1 MAVDVGAGTPASVSE
16 PAPPPTSYPRFLG
29 RRIQLRWKL
38 LAAFAGAFTV
48 VFVFLAIWIFQY
60 TTATAMARLETQLE
74 AAAVGGAKTLDA
86 ADFEELVTTVPA
98 VPDPSNPTGL
108 GYPDSPLFAS
118 IAQDLLDIYTTITDA
133 NPYTYFEDPAD
144 GRLYFAVSAGY
155 LLDPQIG
162 VPYRVPVDQIVGT
175 ATYDRM
181 AQGLTATTN
190 EPAYTDQYGSWIST
204 YSPILD
210 ADGQSVGAIGVDYPL
225 TYVSAVQ
232 ADVQKQ
238 LYPVLGIS
246 YVVLLALVLIL
257 STSLTRPLKRLTAA
271 TERIAAGEYDLDV
284 QAMVRTRFPD
294 EMYTLAESVS
304 SMAAKVGARERSLTR
319 EVQRLKV
326 EIDAVKREEAVK
338 EITESDFFSDLTSK
352 AADMRKSFR
361 GDADVAG
368 DGR

>member
-1 MAVDVGAGTPASVSE
+1 MAIDVGTDASPAMTVTQPS
-16 PAPPPTSYPRFLG
+16 PTSYPRFLG
-29 RRIQLRWKL
+29 MRIQLRWKL

-48 VFVFLAIWIFQY
+48 VFAFLAIWIFQY

-74 AAAVGGAKTLDA
+74 AAAVGGAKTLNA

-98 VPDPSNPTGL
+98 VPDPSNPAGL
-108 GYPDSPLFAS
+108 GYPDSPLYDS

-133 NPYTYFEDPAD
+133 NPYTYFEDPSD

-155 LLDPQIG
+155 LLEPPIG
-162 VPYRVPVDQIVGT
+162 VTYRVPVDQIVGP

-181 AQGLTATTN
+181 EQGLSATTN
-190 EPAYTDQYGSWIST
+190 EPAYTDDYGSWIST
-204 YSPILD
+204 YSPILGE
-210 ADGQSVGAIGVDYPL
+210 DGQSVGAIGVDYPL
-225 TYVSAVQ
+225 TYVAAVQ
-232 ADVQKQ
+232 ADVQRQ

-246 YVVLLALVLIL
+246 YVVLLALVLVL

-304 SMAAKVGARERSLTR
+304 TMAAKVGARERSLTR

-352 AADMRKSFR
+352 AADMRRSFR
-361 GDADVAG
+361 GDRDG
-368 DGR
+368 DGI

>member
-1 MAVDVGAGTPASVSE
+1 MAIDVGADALPSAGPD
-16 PAPPPTSYPRFLG
+16 APPPTSYPRFLG

-38 LAAFAGAFTV
+38 LAAFAGAFTI

-74 AAAVGGAKTLDA
+74 AAAVGGAQTLNA

-108 GYPDSPLFAS
+108 GYPDSPLYAS
-118 IAQDLLDIYTTITDA
+118 IAQDLLNIYTTITDA
-133 NPYTYFEDPAD
+133 NPYTYFEDPTD
-144 GRLYFAVSAGY
+144 GRLYFAVSGGY

-162 VPYRVPVDQIVGT
+162 VTYRVPVDQIVGP

-190 EPAYTDQYGSWIST
+190 EPAYTDEYGSWIST

-210 ADGQSVGAIGVDYPL
+210 DEGTSVGAIGVDYPL
-225 TYVSAVQ
+225 TYVAAVQ

-246 YVVLLALVLIL
+246 YVVLLALVLVL

-304 SMAAKVGARERSLTR
+304 TMAAKVGARERSLTR

-338 EITESDFFSDLTSK
+338 EITESDFFSDLTAK
-352 AADMRKSFR
+352 AADMRKTFR
-361 GDADVAG
+361 GDGEGAG
-368 DGR
+368 P